1 MNSIFSQDYQAGSPN
16 FLDENDQMNRTV
28 SYFKEAT
35 TLKNNLFIKEL
46 LAVFRNKKLLIPII
60 AVLFIPVL
68 YSGMFLWAFWDP
80 YDHLADL
87 PVAIVNDDKGADFE
101 GKELKLGDELVDKI
115 KESKDFNFKFVDK
128 EKGYKDLKNQKY
140 YMLIEIPENFS
151 SNATTLLEENPEK
164 LKLVYVPNESY
175 NFLSSQ
181 IGGTAVE
188 QIKASLS
195 EKITETYAETMFDK
209 IGELAD
215 GMDQASDGATK
226 INDGAAELKDGS
238 TTLHEKLALLAEKS
252 IEFNDGVGKL
262 NNGTKEIVTG
272 SKTLADGLGQLQEG
286 HEKLEAAS
294 QQLNAGHNQMTS
306 GISQAKEG
314 IQTVNEKVPAI
325 VSGTEQI
332 KAGANNLSASLQQWQ
347 TEAQKVSGGFE
358 VLQQKLQGL
367 IGQLPENSPERLELE
382 GALNQL
388 KSGTT
393 QLAGS
398 AGQLANGG
406 SELANKM
413 GALNEGQ
420 KQLQQG
426 VNQLAQGSVKLESG
440 AKEITNGQNEF
451 LTGMETFGQKFV
463 EAKAGADKLANGAT
477 VLAGGVGQLEN
488 GSSAIKD
495 GTGQLEEGAGKIAE
509 GNSSLYDGSEELA
522 EKLADGADKAS
533 SVNADDKTYNMMAG
547 PVKVDN
553 EKINE
558 VPNYGTGFA
567 PYFLSLGLFVGALLL
582 SIVFPLRE
590 PAAIPRNGVNWFAS
604 KFFVLMGIGIVQAL
618 LAVFILIVGLKIEVQ
633 SIPLFIL
640 FAIIT
645 SLTFITLIQFFVTLF
660 ADPGRFIAILIL
672 ILQLTTSAGT
682 FPLELIPNVLQP
694 ISAWLPMT
702 YSVAG
707 FKAVISSGDYSFM
720 WQNAAILGIFIGLFV
735 IGTIFYF
742 TAVYKRRFKTI
753 AE

>member
-1 MNSIFSQDYQAGSPN
+1 MNK
-16 FLDENDQMNRTV
+16 TV
-28 SYFKEAT
+28 SYFKGET
-35 TLKNNLFIKEL
+35 SLKNKLFIKEL

-80 YDHLADL
+80 YAHLADL
-87 PVAIVNDDKGADFE
+87 PVAIVNDDKGADIAGE
-101 GKELKLGDELVDKI
+101 ELRLGDELVDNL
-115 KESKDFNFKFVDK
+115 KESSDFNFHFVDK
-128 EKGYKDLKNQKY
+128 EQGYKDLKNQKY
-140 YMLIEIPENFS
+140 YMLIEIPEEFS
-151 SNATTLLEENPEK
+151 SNATTLLDENPQK

-181 IGGTAVE
+181 IGGSAVE
-188 QIKASLS
+188 QVKAALS
-195 EKITETYAETMFDK
+195 EKVTETYAETMFDQ
-209 IGELAD
+209 IGVLAD
-215 GMDQASDGATK
+215 GMDQASDGAAK
-226 INDGAAELKDGS
+226 ISDGAAELKDGS
-238 TTLHEKLALLAEKS
+238 TTLHENLALLAESS
-252 IEFNDGVGKL
+252 IEFNEGVGEI
-262 NNGTKEIVTG
+262 NNGTKELVAG
-272 SKTLADGLGQLQEG
+272 SKGLADGLGQLQTG
-286 HEKLEAAS
+286 HEELETAS
-294 QQLNAGHNQMTS
+294 KQLKEGHNQVAS
-306 GISQAKEG
+306 GISQTKEG

-325 VSGTEQI
+325 VSGTEKIQT
-332 KAGANNLSASLQQWQ
+332 GASTLSASLQQWQ
-347 TEAQKVSGGFE
+347 SEAQKVSGGVD
-358 VLQQKLQGL
+358 VLQQKLQGI

-393 QLAGS
+393 QLAGA

-406 SELANKM
+406 ADLANNI

-426 VNQLAQGSVKLESG
+426 VSQLAQGSVKLESG
-440 AKEITNGQNEF
+440 AKEITNGQNQF
-451 LTGMETFGQKFV
+451 LTGMETFGQKFG

-477 VLAGGVGQLEN
+477 ALAGGIGQLEN

-495 GTGQLEEGAGKIAE
+495 GTGQLKDGAGKLAE
-509 GNSSLYDGSEELA
+509 GNASLYEGSDELA
-522 EKLADGADKAS
+522 ESLAEGADQAN
-533 SVNADDKTYNMMAG
+533 SVHADDKTYNMMAG
-547 PVKVDN
+547 PVKLEN

-590 PAAIPRNGVNWFAS
+590 PVAVPRNGVNWFAS
-604 KFFVLMGIGIVQAL
+604 KFFILMGVGIIQAL
-618 LAVFILIVGLKIEVQ
+618 LAVFILLVGLNIEVQ
-633 SIPLFIL
+633 SVPLFIL

-645 SLTFITLIQFFVTLF
+645 SLTFITLIQFFVTIF
-660 ADPGRFIAILIL
+660 GDPGRFIAIIIL

-682 FPLELIPNVLQP
+682 FPLELIPNALQP
-694 ISAWLPMT
+694 ISALLPMT

-720 WQNAAILGIFIGLFV
+720 WQNAAILGIFSVLF
-735 IGTIFYF
+735 IAGTIFYF
-742 TAVYKRRFKTI
+742 TAMYKRRFKAI